1 MYIKMLY
8 RHVWL
13 IGLSLLI
20 ILSLIALWEVS
31 YDTCGE
37 QIPILLSR
45 ALTSDPYRGLT
56 LAFCLVAVASSLYL
70 DSILLIAGFFGFFS
84 AFLVSMFQTNAH
96 NALILVSAGFIMY
109 ECYPQDSPLWKL
121 QWWATTATGLICAG
135 WLVYSVYGCDPVD
148 YDCRLYYADT
158 KVGDNCSAPP
168 PESVQ
173 CSRCSWWYI
182 SEYVFFW
189 SMYGLVYWIIPK
201 ELVWRDKVHL
211 VENASKPAVKAPGS
225 KLMF

>member
-1 MYIKMLY
+1 MLY
-8 RHVWL
+8 RHFWL
-13 IGLSLLI
+13 IGLSLLVV
-20 ILSLIALWEVS
+20 LSLVALWEVS

-45 ALTSDPYRGLT
+45 ALTTDPYRGLT

-96 NALILVSAGFIMY
+96 NALILVSAIFVMY
-109 ECYPQDSPLWKL
+109 ECYPQNNTVWKVH
-121 QWWATTATGLICAG
+121 WWLTVVAGLVCAG
-135 WLVYSVYGCDPVD
+135 WLVYSVYGCVPED
-148 YDCRLYYADT
+148 YECRLYFADT
-158 KVGDNCSAPP
+158 QVGDNCTSPP
-168 PESVQ
+168 PASVQ

-189 SMYGLVYWIIPK
+189 SMYGLVYWIIPDG
-201 ELVWRDKVHL
+201 LVWRDNVHL
-211 VENASKPAVKAPGS
+211 VQAAAAPKAIVKESGS
-225 KLMF
+225 VLMF

>member
-20 ILSLIALWEVS
+20 VLSLIALWEVS

-45 ALTSDPYRGLT
+45 ALTTDPYRGLT
-56 LAFCLVAVASSLYL
+56 LAFCLFAVASSLYL

-96 NALILVSAGFIMY
+96 NALILVSAGFVMY
-109 ECYPQDSPLWKL
+109 ECYPHESTLWKV
-121 QWWATTATGLICAG
+121 QWWATMAAGVICAG

-158 KVGDNCSAPP
+158 QVGDNCTVPP
-168 PESVQ
+168 PESIQ
-173 CSRCSWWYI
+173 CERCSWWYI

-201 ELVWRDKVHL
+201 ELVWRDKVHIM
-211 VENASKPAVKAPGS
+211 ENAAKPAVKAPGS